1 MSHTPIAVLLGT
13 FGFGIFMF
21 GIIKVILKK
30 HYIVLNSILFWL
42 ALTTLLAIFAIF
54 PQPIEKTMNLL
65 GFELP
70 SNGIFFCSIGFLVLH
85 AFLQSMENAKMK
97 TDFAHLIQELSIER
111 SQPSLLPNQHVNQSA
126 HDSDPFLEVDL
137 KVTPNKP
144 RL

>member
-1 MSHTPIAVLLGT
+1 MI
-13 FGFGIFMF
+13 

-54 PQPIEKTMNLL
+54 PQPVEKIMNLL

-111 SQPSLLPNQHVNQSA
+111 SPPGLLQNEQVYQSA
-126 HDSDPFLEVDL
+126 HDSDPLLEVDQ
-137 KVTPNKP
+137 KGTANKP